1 MSQQAIC
8 FQMLYFFLSN
18 LLPNVNRS
26 LFERFFMRVVSFASL
41 VAATLL
47 LAGCGGQ
54 DFSGTYTDEMGV
66 SEYKFQDD
74 GKVTI
79 TMMGVEQNVTF
90 KRDGNTLKIEV
101 APNTA
106 SVLTIVDDNT
116 LSVGPLRLKKV
127 NK

>member
-1 MSQQAIC
+1 
-8 FQMLYFFLSN
+8 
-18 LLPNVNRS
+18 
-26 LFERFFMRVVSFASL
+26 MRVASFACL
-41 VAATLL
+41 AVATLL
-47 LAGCGGQ
+47 MTGCGQ

-66 SEYKFQDD
+66 SEYKFHD

-79 TMMGVEQNVTF
+79 TVMGVEQNVKF

-106 SVLTIVDDNT
+106 SVLTIVDGNT

>member
-1 MSQQAIC
+1 
-8 FQMLYFFLSN
+8 
-18 LLPNVNRS
+18 
-26 LFERFFMRVVSFASL
+26 MRIVSFASL

-47 LAGCGGQ
+47 LASCGGQ

-66 SEYKFQDD
+66 SEYKFQD

-90 KRDGNTLKIEV
+90 KRDGNTLKLAV
-101 APNTA
+101 APNTS
-106 SVLTIVDDNT
+106 SVITIVDDNT
-116 LSVGPLRLKKV
+116 LSAGPVRLKKV